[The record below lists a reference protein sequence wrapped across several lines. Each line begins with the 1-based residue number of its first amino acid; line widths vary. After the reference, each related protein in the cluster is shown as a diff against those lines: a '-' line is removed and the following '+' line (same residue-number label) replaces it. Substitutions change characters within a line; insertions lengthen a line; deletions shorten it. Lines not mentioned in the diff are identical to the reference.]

1 MKKTLFFLSFILSI
15 AFTAQAQQKVETTN
29 ALYYLIQ
36 DKLTSESFGLADPLF
51 HETTASA
58 ATTGKLDQAL
68 TKYMTVILDLRNVRK
83 LYAENR
89 SSIEMIVP
97 TASGD
102 LHLQLTQQRNMTD
115 DFVVKASGT
124 GEIVPYQPGLY
135 YRGIVKGDANSI
147 AAVSI
152 FEDEVIAMVSN
163 DEGNFVIGKI
173 DGKEYAK
180 DAYIIY
186 NDNDLKKSNPFDCH
200 TDDESTM
207 DMPRPTHVPA
217 DAMPG
222 YVSTCKTV
230 KVYIEA
236 DSLLNNNKGSILNTT
251 NYVTGF
257 FNIVATL
264 YQRDSLFTEISQIK
278 VWTTKEPYRA
288 TTSGDALNDFG
299 MRVRDTFPGDVA
311 HLVSLAGGYAYLG
324 GVAWLDVLCAS
335 YFGSGSTHFSRTA
348 YSGIETTYDP
358 TLPVPVYS
366 WTVEVF
372 SHEMGHNLGS
382 RHTHWCGWQLRPG
395 KYGAIDSCYT
405 LELYSGG
412 CDTSGPVPSSSVKGT
427 IMSYCHLVSAGIKFA
442 NGFGK
447 LPGKTI
453 RTEVA
458 AATCLTNSC
467 YCTDWV
473 NLGLNRSVCDSIK
486 LDGGTIYDSIRWSS
500 GSTARYLTVKTTGS
514 YWLKMCKGRC
524 ITYDT
529 VVLTINTT
537 TRRTINQAI
546 CNGSTY
552 LFNGVN
558 RTTAGTYKDTFT
570 NSKGCDSVVTLNL
583 TIKATS
589 TRTINQSICNGRSY
603 LFNGVNRTVAGTY
616 LDTFANYLACDSV
629 VTLNL
634 VVLPTAS
641 RSITQTLC
649 TGTTLL
655 FNGVLLSSGGTYKDT
670 FVSYNGCDSVVTL
683 NLSFSSTLTGLINR
697 TICAGQSVIF
707 NGIARTT
714 AGDYLDTLV
723 SYGGC
728 DSVLTLR
735 LTVKP
740 ASTGSFGQTICDG
753 GFYAFNGVNRTT
765 AGSYLDT
772 LVNYV
777 GCDSVVTLN
786 LAVRTINTATTQ
798 LGSTLTA
805 TLTGVTYQWINCDN
819 GNSPIAGETNRS
831 FTPTNNG
838 NYAVVITDG
847 SCKDTSACT
856 FVGNVGVN
864 NIANG
869 AMIAI
874 FPNPA
879 NQSFTI
885 QSTNKEVRFVEVINN
900 IGEIVLKKDIS
911 FGVETIDIS
920 KLAAALYIVKVKD
933 KNETLLFQEKLNV
946 IR

>member
-1 MKKTLFFLSFILSI
+1 MKKTLFFLSIILSF
-15 AFTAQAQQKVETTN
+15 AFITQAQQKAETTN

-36 DKLTSESFGLADPLF
+36 DKLTSETFGLADPLF

-58 ATTGKLDQAL
+58 ATTGKLEQAL
-68 TKYMTVILDLRNVRK
+68 TKYMTVNLDLRNVRK
-83 LYAENR
+83 LYSENL

-97 TASGD
+97 TAAGD

-115 DFVVKASGT
+115 DFSVKSSST
-124 GEIVPYQPGLY
+124 GEAVPYQPGLY

-180 DAYIIY
+180 DEYIIY
-186 NDNDLKKSNPFDCH
+186 NDKDLKKSNPFDCH
-200 TDDESTM
+200 ADDESTM
-207 DMPRPTHVPA
+207 AMPRPTHGPA
-217 DAMPG
+217 GVMPG

-236 DSLLNNNKGSILNTT
+236 DSLLYNNKGSILNTA

-335 YFGSGSTHFSRTA
+335 YFHSGSTYFSRTA

-382 RHTHWCGWQLRPG
+382 HHTHWCGWQLRPG

-447 LPGKTI
+447 LPGTTI
-453 RTEVA
+453 RAKVA

-500 GSTARYLTVKTTGS
+500 GSSARYLTVKATGS
-514 YWLKMCKGRC
+514 YWLKMCKGHC

-546 CNGSTY
+546 CNGSSY

-558 RTTAGTYKDTFT
+558 LLTAGTYKDTFT
-570 NSKGCDSVVTLNL
+570 NSRGCDSVVTLNL

-649 TGTTLL
+649 TGTTIL

-683 NLSFSSTLTGLINR
+683 NVSFTSTLTGLINR
-697 TICAGQSVIF
+697 TICAGQSIIF
-707 NGIARTT
+707 NGIARTA

-735 LTVKP
+735 LTLKP
-740 ASTGSFGQTICDG
+740 TSTGSFGQTICDG
-753 GFYAFNGVNRTT
+753 GFYLFNGVNRTT

-786 LAVRTINTATTQ
+786 LTVRTINTATTQ

-819 GNSPIAGETNRS
+819 SNTAIAGETNRS

-847 SCKDTSACT
+847 ICKDTSACT

-864 NIANG
+864 SIANG

-885 QSTNKEVRFVEVINN
+885 QSTNKEVRYIEVINN
-900 IGEIVLKKDIS
+900 IGEMVLRREVS
-911 FGVETIDIS
+911 YGVETIDIS

-933 KNETLLFQEKLNV
+933 KNEALLFQEKLNV